1 MPAPK
6 RRPEGITIRHSKGC
20 EGRAER
26 GSCDCRPGY
35 QAQVYSPRD
44 KKTIRKTFRNL
55 AEARAWRSHAQ
66 DAIRRGALRAPS
78 RETVAEAS
86 EKWLEAARAGVVRT
100 RSGELYKPG
109 ALRGYAQAF
118 HSRIVPEL
126 GNLRVSAVTRNDV
139 QDLVDRMLAEGLAPS
154 TVKNAILPLRAM
166 YRRLVSRS
174 EVTENPTLGLALPAS
189 SARRERIARP
199 AEAAKLLA
207 ALEPEDRAVFAT
219 ALYAGLRR
227 GEIKGLRWC
236 DVDFG
241 TGLIRVERGW
251 DDVEGPIAPKS
262 RSGRRRVPLSRPLR
276 ALLAEHR
283 LGRGGGTGEEL
294 VFGRGN
300 GRPLAAE
307 WVTERARKAWKGLS
321 LDPIGLHEC
330 RHTYAAFMI
339 AAGVNAK
346 ALSTYMGHSS
356 ITVTLDRY
364 GHLMPGNEDEAA
376 EMLAF
381 YLDRETPADEAICGE
396 PVNRVKASTG

>member
-6 RRPEGITIRHSKGC
+6 RRPEGITIRHAKGC
-20 EGRAER
+20 EGLAER
-26 GSCDCRPGY
+26 GPCDCSPGY

-55 AEARAWRSHAQ
+55 TEARAWRSHAQ

-109 ALRGYAQAF
+109 VLRGYAQAF
-118 HSRIVPEL
+118 NARIVPEL
-126 GNLRVSAVTRNDV
+126 GNLRVSVVARNDV

-174 EVTENPTLGLALPAS
+174 EVMENPTLGLALPAS
-189 SARRERIARP
+189 RARRERIARP
-199 AEAAKLLA
+199 AEATRLLA
-207 ALEPEDRAVFAT
+207 ALEPEDRVVFAT
-219 ALYAGLRR
+219 ALYGGLRR

-236 DVDFG
+236 DVDFDA
-241 TGLIRVERGW
+241 GLIRVERGW

-283 LGRGGGTGEEL
+283 LRRGGGVGEEL
-294 VFGRGN
+294 VFGRG

-307 WVTERARKAWKGLS
+307 WVGERARRAWKDAGLEE
-321 LDPIGLHEC
+321 IGLHEC
-330 RHTYAAFMI
+330 RHTYAAFMV

-376 EMLAF
+376 EMLAA
-381 YLDRETPADEAICGE
+381 YLDRESEA
-396 PVNRVKASTG
+396 A